1 MIYANTRMH
10 AITTN
15 EPIICSNLDF
25 LFSKDSLPHEKQ
37 LWSFFN
43 TIYTNTCFKKLSFSI
58 IASNSKEQ
66 PNTCH
71 CNSSNP

>member
-37 LWSFFN
+37 L
-43 TIYTNTCFKKLSFSI
+43 
-58 IASNSKEQ
+58 
-66 PNTCH
+66 
-71 CNSSNP
+71 